1 MKQKIL
7 IVGSGFAGLWGA
19 LGAARVLDAEGKSD
33 AVEIALISPEP
44 MLHMRPRLHES
55 APAGMATPIAA
66 HLEAA
71 GVSYIQGSVERIHK
85 QDMCVEAVDASGNRF
100 SVAYDRLLLTTG
112 SKMHRPK
119 VPGLLEHAFSVDQH
133 GEAVELDQHLKTL
146 ANLPDTPERNTV
158 VVVGG
163 GFTGIEVA
171 AEMPERLRHVL
182 GADAALRVVVVE
194 QAASIGPDL
203 GPGPR
208 PVIEQALDKLNVQCI
223 LDSAVVALDADGV
236 TTADG
241 TRINAR
247 TVIWTGGMRASA
259 LTEQVSGQRDNLG
272 RLHVERDLRV
282 DGVANI
288 FAAGD
293 VALAATDDSGHHAM
307 MSCQHAIDMG
317 RYAGHN
323 IAADLLGLR
332 TKPYQQPFYV
342 TCLDL
347 GGWGAVYTEGWDRQ
361 VKMAGADAKE
371 LKIKINSQWIYPPV
385 AERAALFEAAD
396 PQHTVVA

>member
-1 MKQKIL
+1 
-7 IVGSGFAGLWGA
+7 
-19 LGAARVLDAEGKSD
+19 
-33 AVEIALISPEP
+33 
-44 MLHMRPRLHES
+44 
-55 APAGMATPIAA
+55 
-66 HLEAA
+66 
-71 GVSYIQGSVERIHK
+71 
-85 QDMCVEAVDASGNRF
+85 VDASGNRF

-146 ANLPDTPERNTV
+146 ASLPDTPERNTV

-182 GADAALRVVVVE
+182 GADVALRVVVVE

-223 LDSAVVALDADGV
+223 LGSAVIALDADGA

-371 LKIKINSQWIYPPV
+371 LKIKINTQWIYPPV